1 MNDKTTIHP
10 HPRNTNAVVALARK
24 KSQETA
30 RKVTQA
36 IQQLVKTKAVIN
48 FNTVSVAAG
57 VSKSY
62 LYKTS
67 AIRDRIQSLRAQQH
81 TVKSPHSLHR
91 DMSDASKD
99 ATIEMLREKN
109 RRLQN
114 DNEQL
119 RRHVRQLLGQQYDK
133 IGQ

>member
-1 MNDKTTIHP
+1 M
-10 HPRNTNAVVALARK
+10 RWSRWLAK

-30 RKVTQA
+30 RKVAQA

-48 FNTVSVAAG
+48 FNTVSIAAG

-67 AIRDRIQSLRAQQH
+67 AIRDRIQSLRAQQR